1 MKFTL
6 EQDTIESALR
16 TYLQANYGLS
26 LRNKEA
32 VMSFTAGRGKNGL
45 SVQVNIKDATI
56 PGDDAV
62 GNNIG
67 AAIVGQNVPKASAA
81 EKISVALASAAP
93 GTVGASLQAASTVAV
108 ETQAVEAVA
117 DPVVVAEAAPVAVV
131 EAEAAPVVAEAEVA
145 AVTTEAAV
153 AAESTAVPTE
163 EAVKPAAP
171 KTTTGLFA

>member
-62 GNNIG
+62 GST
-67 AAIVGQNVPKASAA
+67 AIVGQNVPKASAA

-131 EAEAAPVVAEAEVA
+131 EAEVETAPVVAEAEVA

-153 AAESTAVPTE
+153 AAESTVVPTE